1 MTTRFETLSPVH
13 DRVRRAWRWR
23 VLPALMSRDPDTMLA
38 ALVVADA
45 SLEAVLLVEGYS
57 GGTAGERLQSA
68 SLSFS
73 NYAGLR
79 AARHVR
85 HQAVH
90 RLDYHLC
97 WCAAA
102 AALDIYANA
111 LWEHGVDLSGIW
123 YPTDDAVDVW
133 PAPVLLSPHNSMWGK
148 GAQCER
154 GEPAG
159 VARHLAAT
167 GATQ

>member
-1 MTTRFETLSPVH
+1 MATSFEPLSTIY
-13 DRVRRAWRWR
+13 DQVRHAWRRR
-23 VLPALMSRDPDTMLA
+23 VLPALMGHDPDIMLA

-45 SLEAVLLVEGYS
+45 SLDAVLLAEGYY
-57 GGTAGERLQSA
+57 GGTTGERVQNA
-68 SLSFS
+68 NFSFS

-102 AALDIYANA
+102 AALDTYANA
-111 LWEHGVDLSGIW
+111 LWEHGIDLSGIW
-123 YPTDDAVDVW
+123 YPTADAVDVW
-133 PAPVLLSPHNSMWGK
+133 PAPVLLSPHNSVCGK
-148 GAQCER
+148 GAAHER
-154 GEPAG
+154 ADAG
-159 VARHLAAT
+159 
-167 GATQ
+167 